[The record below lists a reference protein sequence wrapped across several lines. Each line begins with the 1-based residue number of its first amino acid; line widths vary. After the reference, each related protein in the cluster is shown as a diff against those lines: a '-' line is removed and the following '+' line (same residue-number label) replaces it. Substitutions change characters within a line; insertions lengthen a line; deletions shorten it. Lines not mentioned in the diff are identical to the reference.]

1 MLLRFDPFRE
11 LDRLSDE
18 TGRRSSTRSLPMDA
32 HRDDETVVLR
42 FDVPGASVDDIDLSV
57 EQDTL
62 TLTVERTTD
71 DVGDAMVRERP
82 TGRFSRRLR
91 LGDTLDTERLEADH
105 ANGVLTVRIPL
116 REKMVARKVAIGTG
130 DAIETTT
137 SGTA

>member
-18 TGRRSSTRSLPMDA
+18 VGRRGSTRPLPMDA

-42 FDVPGASVDDIDLSV
+42 FDVPGAATDDIDLSV

-62 TLTVERTTD
+62 TLTVERSAD
-71 DVGDAMVRERP
+71 AVGDAVVRERP
-82 TGRFSRRLR
+82 TGRSSRRLR
-91 LGDTLDTERLEADH
+91 LGDTLDTDRLEADH
-105 ANGVLTVRIPL
+105 ADGVLTVRLPL

-130 DAIETTT
+130 GAIDTDA
-137 SGTA
+137 A

>member
-1 MLLRFDPFRE
+1 MRFDPFRE

-18 TGRRSSTRSLPMDA
+18 MGRRSSTSPLPMDA

-42 FDVPGASVDDIDLSV
+42 FDVPGAATDDIDLSV

-62 TLTVERTTD
+62 TLTVERGAD
-71 DVGDAMVRERP
+71 GAGDAIVRERP

-91 LGDTLDTERLEADH
+91 LGDTLDSERLEADH
-105 ANGVLTVRIPL
+105 VDGVLTVRIPL

-130 DAIETTT
+130 GAVETTA
-137 SGTA
+137 S

>member
-18 TGRRSSTRSLPMDA
+18 VGRRSSHRPLPMDA

-42 FDVPGASVDDIDLSV
+42 FDVPGAAVEDIDLSV

-62 TLTVERTTD
+62 TLTVERSAD
-71 DVGDAMVRERP
+71 DTGDALVRERP

-91 LGDTLDTERLEADH
+91 LGDTLDSERLEAEH

-116 REKMVARKVAIGTG
+116 REKMVARKVAIGSG
-130 DAIETTT
+130 DAVETTT
-137 SGTA
+137 TA